1 MGKNDATEVFNRR
14 HRNTQYEGW
23 SVLDKTVWQKLAP
36 FKNFMTAWFGE
47 SYDANRTELMVLY
60 HADANRLDICMCNQ
74 DTHVSIECARTWL
87 VELILDF
94 VH

>member
-1 MGKNDATEVFNRR
+1 
-14 HRNTQYEGW
+14 
-23 SVLDKTVWQKLAP
+23 
-36 FKNFMTAWFGE
+36 MTAWFGE